1 MVVDPKVEDMEAEVE
16 ADLVAEEAVAVATVE
31 EEAVVQAG
39 PTTPEVLAD
48 VTPTKNGQ
56 G

>member
-31 EEAVVQAG
+31 AEAVVQAE
-39 PTTPEVLAD
+39 PTTQEVLAGIIL
-48 VTPTKNGQ
+48 TRNGQ